1 METNVTSML
10 GDLTATM
17 TIIEATEITI
27 TIIKTLQKAIIKHVT
42 NQANISL
49 NNRLFVWALALVPIA
64 NITLQLL
71 LS

>member
-49 NNRLFVWALALVPIA
+49 NNRLFV
-64 NITLQLL
+64 
-71 LS
+71 